1 MKLTKKIIREL
12 TSAGKDMFVWDESL
26 PGFGLRVKPSG
37 VKTYVVQY
45 RNRFG
50 RSKRLSLG
58 RVGELTL
65 DQARKE
71 AGKLRGD
78 VALGNDPAQS
88 RADDRSVDT
97 VRALSQRYMTDHC
110 QGRCKESTIKAHRW
124 LLDRYILP
132 AFGTYSIRELSV
144 QDIAKFHQKL
154 RDTKY
159 NANRAL
165 GLLKAMFGKAEQWG
179 LLGANS
185 NPASSIKPFRENKR
199 QRYLSPEEFKRLF
212 ETLDQLEHLGVV
224 GTYQAAAIRLLALTG
239 CRLSEI
245 LQLEWD
251 SVDLD
256 RCRILLQHHKT
267 DHKGEKAVPLNSNT
281 IQILHDL
288 PRQTENPYV
297 IVGREPGTHLVNL
310 QKPWK
315 RLREQ
320 AKLQDV
326 RLHDLRHSFAS
337 VAASSGI
344 SLPMIGALLGH
355 NSPQSTARYAHLY
368 DDPVRKASELIG
380 EFISVHTNS

>member
-1 MKLTKKIIREL
+1 MKLTKKVVSEL
-12 TSAGKDMFVWDESL
+12 TADTKDMFVWDESL
-26 PGFGLRVKPSG
+26 AGFGVRVKPSG

-50 RSKRLSLG
+50 RSKRVSIG
-58 RVGELTL
+58 RVGVLTL

-78 VALGNDPAQS
+78 VALGGDPAQS
-88 RADDRSVDT
+88 RTDDRSVDT
-97 VRALSQRYMTDHC
+97 VRALSERYMREHC

-124 LLDRYILP
+124 LLDRYVLP
-132 AFGTYSIRELSV
+132 VFGAYRIREITS
-144 QDIAKFHQKL
+144 QDIAKFHQRL
-154 RDTKY
+154 QEVKY

-179 LLGANS
+179 LIGPNS

-212 ETLDQLEHLGVV
+212 DTLDQLEHLGVV
-224 GTYQAAAIRLLALTG
+224 GTYPAAAIRLLALTG

-245 LQLEWD
+245 LHLKWSD
-251 SVDLD
+251 VDID
-256 RCRILLQHHKT
+256 RRRILLQHHKT
-267 DHKGEKAVPLNSNT
+267 DHKGEKAIALNSNVV
-281 IQILHDL
+281 QILQDL
-288 PRQTENPYV
+288 PRQKDNPYV
-297 IVGREPGTHLVNL
+297 IGGRDEGTHLVNL

-320 AKLQDV
+320 ADLRDV
-326 RLHDLRHSFAS
+326 RIHDLRHSFAS
-337 VAASSGI
+337 VAASSGV

-368 DDPVRKASELIG
+368 DDPIREASELVG
-380 EFISVHTNS
+380 GFIANRTKI